1 MKAANSNEMTAASV
15 IQYAVER
22 LAGEPEIALLILVLA
37 VTKRT
42 ESMMKATRVTRKAK
56 NLNQGSM

>member
-1 MKAANSNEMTAASV
+1 MTAASV

-56 NLNQGSM
+56 NLN